1 MKKNLLLLG
10 VFIALLTVTYFV
22 QEKRTSEQRVT
33 AQAEIQV
40 LKEELKTLSFNDVEA
55 ELKGGKWYSGK
66 TLLSHNNFGPVVKKL
81 KSVSFIR
88 DIEGE
93 WKTFFP
99 HPLTVK
105 VNGVEWT
112 FGELSLDRQSF
123 YMAVGK
129 KIMLADIQGESIELT
144 RNEADIAAIKYN
156 ELKAYFHKNLEEL
169 KETQLFRFYENLTA
183 EKVFIE
189 SEGRLG
195 FELDFKTNTTT
206 PPPISGITVHDGLRN
221 KFTTLLTQMN
231 LRAEIPYDEKLKVH
245 RLGVIE
251 FINADRKIRWELWL
265 RGKAAADSVII
276 DPDSKRAFSMIGGT
290 LRAYFIQVQDYWDKK
305 IIPLEKF
312 KDFTTLPVDFSQG
325 KKSARLLIQNK
336 EPMGFEAQGH
346 KVMTDHLI
354 TFFQVILNLGP
365 YDQADRVSQL
375 SKTERQQILSEDHL
389 RLHVLDQ
396 DLVVWRKLEEVIVVN
411 LTQGFK
417 AHFILSRE
425 NISTRF
431 EDMLK

>member
-1 MKKNLLLLG
+1 MNKNLILFG
-10 VFIALLTVTYFV
+10 IFIALLVVTYVV
-22 QEKRTSEQRVT
+22 QEKRVTEQRVS
-33 AQAEIQV
+33 AQAEIQI
-40 LKEELKTLSFNDVEA
+40 LKEELKTLEFNTIQAV
-55 ELKGGKWYSGK
+55 LKEGKWYSGT
-66 TLLSHNNFGPVVKKL
+66 TLLSHNSFEPVVKKL

-88 DIEGE
+88 DIQGE

-99 HPLTVK
+99 HPLAIK
-105 VNGVEWT
+105 VNGVDWT

-123 YMAVGK
+123 YLAVGK

-156 ELKAYFHKNLEEL
+156 ELKSYFQKDLGEL
-169 KETQLFRFYENLTA
+169 KETQLFRFYKNLTA

-195 FELDFKTNTTT
+195 FELDFKKNTTT
-206 PPPISGITVHDGLRN
+206 PAPIPGITVHDDIRN

-231 LRAEIPYDEKLKVH
+231 LREEIPFDEKLKVQK
-245 RLGVIE
+245 LGVIE
-251 FINADRKIRWELWL
+251 FIDGDKKIRWELWL

-276 DPDSKRAFSMIGGT
+276 DPDSKRAFTMIGGT

-305 IIPLEKF
+305 IIPLSKF
-312 KDFTTLPVDFSQG
+312 KEFTTLPVDFVQG
-325 KKSARLLIQNK
+325 KKTAKLLIQNR
-336 EPMGFEAQGH
+336 EPLGFEVQGY
-346 KVMTDHLI
+346 KTQTDNLI
-354 TFFQVILNLGP
+354 SFFQVILNLGP

-375 SKTERQQILSEDHL
+375 STTERKQVLSEDHL
-389 RLHVLDQ
+389 SLHLLDQ
-396 DLVVWRKLEEVIVVN
+396 DLVVWRKAEEVIVVN